1 MSHLAPGHPQGVALL
16 YTSPPLPRSVR
27 SQRERM
33 HRPAGYKPGKRGSA
47 SRVPSCIVGPP
58 LAGGLRRGP
67 LVGGGPLAAG
77 RLRAAGRWPTAGA
90 AGRRGPLADCGP
102 LAAGRLRGPLVG
114 GGGRWPDGLLG
125 LRAAAR
131 GVAWDALPG
140 NIMYLVVVAVVYS
153 VVFVISVVAP
163 VPVALAL
170 VPAVVAV

>member
-1 MSHLAPGHPQGVALL
+1 MPPFGGFSCLSQK
-16 YTSPPLPRSVR
+16 TSPC
-27 SQRERM
+27 
-33 HRPAGYKPGKRGSA
+33 K
-47 SRVPSCIVGPP
+47 P
-58 LAGGLRRGP
+58 LAGGLRR
-67 LVGGGPLAAG
+67 GPLAAG
-77 RLRAAGRWPTAGA
+77 RLRAAGRWPTAG
-90 AGRRGPLADCGP
+90 RWPLADCGP
-102 LAAGRLRGPLVG
+102 LAAGRLRAAGRWPTAGRRWGRWPTAGRWPLADCGSAVGPLADCGPLVG